1 LLLAL
6 DFSTIN
12 RFWSPIESEIE
23 MSLLVNRVAL
33 VTGAGRGIGRAIA
46 LAYAKEGA
54 RVVLTARTAGELDEV
69 AGQIRK
75 RGGTALALPADLSDR
90 AVARQIV
97 VDVEAAVGSI
107 EILVNNA
114 GIGSSSKP
122 LPVVDFDD
130 DFWDKTL
137 AVNLTTPYLLC
148 KAVLPGMLSRRW
160 GRIINVASLNGKIG
174 SLHGAA
180 YAATKHG
187 LLGLTRTLAM
197 EVAAQ
202 GITVNAI
209 CPGPV
214 HTVMNDRRIEYDA
227 NRQGMAF
234 EELEAGLTPLR
245 RRLEPDEIAPLAVY
259 LASDGAATMVGQA
272 INIDGGVLMTG

>member
-1 LLLAL
+1 
-6 DFSTIN
+6 
-12 RFWSPIESEIE
+12 

-46 LAYAKEGA
+46 LAYAKEGE

-97 VDVEAAVGSI
+97 ADVEAAVGSI

-160 GRIINVASLNGKIG
+160 GRIINVASINGKIG

-234 EELEAGLTPLR
+234 EELEADLTPLR